1 MYTIHFT
8 ANGKMISVDEIEN
21 FASDTIRQVDCTFTL
36 SNEWSEFDFVKAVF
50 FNKAVGE
57 YEMEVYG
64 SEPVVMP
71 WEVLTEKGKVR
82 CNLVGCTVSG
92 EGENVTVTERLTTFM
107 IDCLN
112 VKQKINLAG
121 LNTVTPTSSAFEQ
134 FVARTKKYR
143 DEAENAKIAAEETVK
158 GFDKR
163 AEQAKAEVSEI
174 TINYLK
180 ENEERLRINNV
191 YIGDDEPTNPDI
203 KVWIKSNG
211 EPDDLV
217 TEDKVRDIAR
227 TEIDA
232 KLGVIENG
240 SF

>member
-8 ANGKMISVDEIEN
+8 VNGKMISVEEIEN
-21 FASDTIRQVDCTFTL
+21 FASDTIYQVDCTFAM
-36 SNEWSEFDFVKAVF
+36 SKEWSEFDFVKAVF
-50 FNKAVGE
+50 YNKAVGE

-82 CNLVGCTVSG
+82 CNLVGCTVNG
-92 EGENVTVTERLTTFM
+92 EGDNATVTERLTTFM

-121 LNTVTPTSSAFEQ
+121 LNTTAPTPSAFEQ

-143 DEAENAKIAAEETVK
+143 DEAEETVN

-163 AEQAKAEVSEI
+163 AEQAKAEVGEV
-174 TINYLK
+174 TVNYLK

-191 YIGDDEPTNPDI
+191 YIGDDEPDNKDI
-203 KVWIKSNG
+203 KVWIMPSG

-217 TEDKVRDIAR
+217 TEDKVRYIVQ
-227 TEIDA
+227 TE
-232 KLGVIENG
+232 LGVIENG